1 MVWKCCSLLVL
12 AVFFL
17 SVYSGAETDKGKA
30 AQGKPG
36 KVLRH
41 VVLFKFKEQTAPEK
55 IKELEDAF
63 RALPGKIKAIQSF
76 EWGTNVSVEN
86 KSEGFTHCF
95 LVTFRDEAGRNEYLP
110 HPAHKEFGALLG
122 PYLEKVLV
130 LDYWARD

>member
-1 MVWKCCSLLVL
+1 MVWKCCFLLVL
-12 AVFFL
+12 SVFFL

-30 AQGKPG
+30 TQGKPG

-63 RALPGKIKAIQSF
+63 RALPGKIKAIQGL

-130 LDYWARD
+130 VDYWARD